1 MTTDDL
7 VAGFLARVD
16 AEASMTPERRAILS
30 TLVNRLVELVAF
42 DPDDSDLKVAA
53 TVLDELLDAANVFSP
68 WRSHPKF
75 TVFGSARTKPG
86 TALYD
91 MARDLAAEM
100 RQRGWITVSGAGPGI
115 MEAAALGA
123 GRDNTLGVNID
134 LPFEQ
139 SPNPYV
145 DAETRLVEMKYFFT
159 RKVALTKE
167 SIAFC
172 IFPGGLGTM
181 DETFEVLTLLHT
193 GKSTPAPVVLCDVAD
208 GTYWEEWR
216 AFMDSAVIAAGYLDE
231 PDTVL
236 FRVCHSIDGAIAEI
250 ERFYSNFV
258 GVEVV
263 DGEALVSLRR
273 RADARAGRARGR
285 GGPGLRRRR
294 RLPGGR
300 RGPPALPLRPA
311 ALRRAAPAHRRPE
324 RRLGAAQLRGGLGQ
338 GAPRPAEPALEV
350 GGAVGVAVAHARAQ
364 RLVGGVGHAVL
375 EGGDRAGQVLERL
388 AHASVTT
395 SSSPAAWRARSTFL
409 SNLPTLVL
417 GTASTKH
424 QCSGSH
430 HLATLSARYGAQL
443 LGGRARRPR

>member
-1 MTTDDL
+1 
-7 VAGFLARVD
+7 
-16 AEASMTPERRAILS
+16 
-30 TLVNRLVELVAF
+30 
-42 DPDDSDLKVAA
+42 
-53 TVLDELLDAANVFSP
+53 
-68 WRSHPKF
+68 
-75 TVFGSARTKPG
+75 
-86 TALYD
+86 

-250 ERFYSNFV
+250 ERFYSNFL

-273 RADARAGRARGR
+273 APTPEQVARVAAAVPDFAAGGGYRVDGEGR
-285 GGPGLRRRR
+285 LRFPFDRRRYV
-294 RLPGGR
+294 
-300 RGPPALPLRPA
+300 
-311 ALRRAAPAHRRPE
+311 ALRR
-324 RRLGAAQLRGGLGQ
+324 LID
-338 GAPRPAEPALEV
+338 ALN
-350 GGAVGVAVAHARAQ
+350 A
-364 RLVGGVGHAVL
+364 L
-375 EGGDRAGQVLERL
+375 
-388 AHASVTT
+388 
-395 SSSPAAWRARSTFL
+395 
-409 SNLPTLVL
+409 
-417 GTASTKH
+417 
-424 QCSGSH
+424 
-430 HLATLSARYGAQL
+430 
-443 LGGRARRPR
+443 